1 MYKVGISG
9 GFINKLLISHFCVM
23 LIVVFRLHLHMQK
36 KSLSYLLIPLLA
48 CIWGSSF
55 ILMKRGMF
63 TWDGA
68 PVFSAAQVAS
78 IRISLASV
86 VFLPLLPKL
95 LKHKQFIKDLPYFMI
110 VGWGGNLIPA
120 FLFTYA
126 EQSLDSAIAGIMNS
140 FTPIF
145 TILIGYLIFK
155 STISKQQI
163 VGTLIGFTGILW
175 LISLS
180 HPATGKFQL
189 APALTILLATLLYG
203 ISLNTIKHKLNKY
216 NSIEIATGGFTMAL
230 LPALIGFYFFDT
242 PAVFRNNMM
251 AISSF
256 KYVAILGLIGT
267 AFAVII
273 FNRIIAQTTAVAAS
287 TITYFIPIIAVA
299 IGIAD
304 GERFVWQQLLAM
316 IVIIMGVL
324 LVNIKFKRRNY

>member
-1 MYKVGISG
+1 MP
-9 GFINKLLISHFCVM
+9 
-23 LIVVFRLHLHMQK
+23 K

-63 TWDGA
+63 TADGWQ
-68 PVFSAAQVAS
+68 VFSAEQVAS
-78 IRISLASV
+78 IRISLASI
-86 VFLPLLPKL
+86 VFLPLLPRL
-95 LKHKQFIKDLPYFMI
+95 LKNKHFKSDIPFFMI

-155 STISKQQI
+155 SSITTQQI
-163 VGTLIGFTGILW
+163 IGTLIGFTGISW

-180 HPATGKFQL
+180 NPATGHFQI
-189 APALTILLATLLYG
+189 APALAILLATLLYG

-230 LPALIGFYFFDT
+230 VPAIIGFFFFET
-242 PAVFRNNMM
+242 PAVFKNNAM
-251 AISSF
+251 AMSSF

-304 GERFVWQQLLAM
+304 GELFVWQQLIAM
-316 IVIIMGVL
+316 FVIIGGVL
-324 LVNIKFKRRNY
+324 LVNLKFKKANK